1 MSLLSCATRLAVNV
15 VRPIDTLGALFNLAV
30 RLYVANVFFRAG
42 LVKIESW
49 STTLMLFEN
58 EYAVPVLPPELAAYL
73 GTAGELVLPVLLVL
87 GLGGR
92 FAALGLFIL
101 NAVAVISYPDL
112 SEGGLKDHIL
122 WGWLLAFIFFT
133 GAGRLSF
140 DAWLQRRHLR
150 ETGS

>member
-1 MSLLSCATRLAVNV
+1 MSLMSSVTRLAVNV
-15 VRPIDTLGALFNLAV
+15 AHPIDLIGSLFNLAV

-42 LVKIESW
+42 LVKIQSW
-49 STTLMLFEN
+49 STTLTLFEN

-73 GTAGELVLPVLLVL
+73 GTAGELVLPFLLVL

-101 NAVAVISYPDL
+101 NVIAVISYPDL

-122 WGWLLAFIFFT
+122 WGWLLAFVFFS
-133 GAGRLSF
+133 GAGRLSLDF
-140 DAWLQRRHLR
+140 WLQRRHLR
-150 ETGS
+150 DTAS